1 MYNITMKVR
10 MPMPGEYKQVTGKHH
25 TTGANEIVDSS
36 HKGKERT
43 GLYRCETLVDKDK

>member
-1 MYNITMKVR
+1 MYNITMKFC
-10 MPMPGEYKQVTGKHH
+10 MPMPGGDINSKHH
-25 TTGANEIVDSS
+25 TTGANETVDSS